1 MNFFCLYITN
11 GITKKFHMNKIYC
24 HIYQN
29 YLGRNTCHYR
39 DKIETKQ
46 FKTIETKN
54 KSYFMN
60 KSVRHVRN
68 LYHGS
73 AIKCTDNVTIQTKY
87 NSPEQII
94 ALTRTDWSKT
104 QWNHHISECFTN
116 LTASESK
123 IIILTIQ

>member
-11 GITKKFHMNKIYC
+11 GITKKFCMNKIYC

-46 FKTIETKN
+46 CKTIETKN

-73 AIKCTDNVTIQTKY
+73 AIKCTVNVKIQNTTKY
-87 NSPEQII
+87 NSPDQLII
-94 ALTRTDWSKT
+94 SNSFLDF
-104 QWNHHISECFTN
+104 FTIN
-116 LTASESK
+116 SCVDFCLFLGSPLCTASK
-123 IIILTIQ
+123 A